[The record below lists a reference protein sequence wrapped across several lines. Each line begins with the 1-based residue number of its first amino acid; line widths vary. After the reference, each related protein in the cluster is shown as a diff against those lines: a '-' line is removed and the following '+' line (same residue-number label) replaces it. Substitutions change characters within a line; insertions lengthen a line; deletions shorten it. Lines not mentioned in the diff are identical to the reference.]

1 MDLISGMRAE
11 INRPVRTIAADA
23 FAAFSL
29 ADRTAVVT
37 GAASG
42 IGRAAAIAFAKA
54 GAKVVVADVNTE
66 GLDET
71 ASMIEGA
78 IVAPTDVADRG
89 AVDDLARQAVMASGR
104 IDVWANV
111 AGIIRNASIV
121 DLTEEDLDAVIS
133 VNLKGVVWGTAV
145 AGRVMSAAGRGSII
159 NIASAGGEIPAPT
172 LAAYGMAKAG
182 VMQLTRVAAAELGP
196 AGVRVNSIAP
206 GLIVTNM
213 TSRGGQIDEAT
224 LAQMVEGFAAASP
237 LRTTGVPEDIAHMML
252 YLASDASRYVT
263 GQVMRVN
270 GGSPMG

>member
-11 INRPVRTIAADA
+11 INRPVRTIAGDA

-78 IVAPTDVADRG
+78 IVAPTDVADRR
-89 AVDDLARQAVMASGR
+89 AVDDLARQAVTASGR

-121 DLTEEDLDAVIS
+121 DLTEEDLDAVLS

-159 NIASAGGEIPAPT
+159 NIASAGGEMPAPT

-182 VMQLTRVAAAELGP
+182 VMQLTRIAAAELGP

-237 LRTTGVPEDIAHMML
+237 LRITGVPEDIAHMML

-270 GGSPMG
+270 GGSPMA